1 MDAFVAGSR
10 GRPALSFLCPKIS
23 LFSPPS
29 HSWFRW
35 LVGAPRVLPPF
46 TVAAV
51 LRPIHGDHDAID
63 LPREAGKRNP
73 GVAATRFRHHR
84 GAARIEGQFSS
95 LIESTVAKLRD
106 PHVYY
111 LVEGPITSS
120 QSHRSII
127 LRGDDLSFDSHTHGN
142 SRTDSC
148 TTSIVTC
155 SEFFTEKRYDL
166 SLTRETADAI
176 AITVNQSAP
185 SLKPGGTPV
194 VEYFPVH
201 FNCGNMG
208 SHVTE
213 NIFFSFFK
221 ASAPASLIVITLK
234 LDILCYSSIDF
245 PVAAAVSE
253 LVIPGL
259 ADQMIVMKRIIAS
272 EITQQAQLQPFH
284 FIPSGWHVPV
294 TAIYNT
300 RYGETEERQSELRKE
315 LHLRLGLPLD
325 RPLLRISNALT
336 FGGMG
341 RRKKS
346 MPRSGIHH
354 AYVATYA
361 SLLCFPP
368 KLHEVEFVFIHCGM
382 LSHSGSSLLR
392 DIHRELPS
400 SGVSGGVMSLIDGS
414 YEYYHYLHDG
424 IDDNGWGCAYR
435 SLQTIVSWYRL
446 QQYSSIDVPSHREIQ
461 QVLVEIGDKDPS
473 FIGSCEWIGAIELS
487 FVLDKLLGV
496 SFQYYFHHVSFQSGG
511 LLVYFFSYGITYVL
525 RLAWHHTVYMDHPG
539 WFMYPFVHNII
550 GIIMCVPYYVVPC
563 LLSRNC
569 IFQVSCKV
577 INVRSGD
584 ELPEKCRELARHF
597 ETQGT
602 PVMIGGGVLAYTL
615 LGVDYNGASGDCAF
629 LILDPHYTGTDD
641 LKKIVNG
648 GWCGWKKSVDSKGRS
663 FFLKDKFYNLLLPQR
678 PNMV

>member
-1 MDAFVAGSR
+1 
-10 GRPALSFLCPKIS
+10 
-23 LFSPPS
+23 
-29 HSWFRW
+29 
-35 LVGAPRVLPPF
+35 
-46 TVAAV
+46 
-51 LRPIHGDHDAID
+51 
-63 LPREAGKRNP
+63 
-73 GVAATRFRHHR
+73 
-84 GAARIEGQFSS
+84 
-95 LIESTVAKLRD
+95 
-106 PHVYY
+106 
-111 LVEGPITSS
+111 
-120 QSHRSII
+120 
-127 LRGDDLSFDSHTHGN
+127 
-142 SRTDSC
+142 
-148 TTSIVTC
+148 
-155 SEFFTEKRYDL
+155 
-166 SLTRETADAI
+166 
-176 AITVNQSAP
+176 
-185 SLKPGGTPV
+185 
-194 VEYFPVH
+194 
-201 FNCGNMG
+201 MG

-346 MPRSGIHH
+346 MPRSG
-354 AYVATYA
+354 
-361 SLLCFPP
+361 
-368 KLHEVEFVFIHCGM
+368 
-382 LSHSGSSLLR
+382 SSLLR

-496 SFQYYFHHVSFQSGG
+496 S
-511 LLVYFFSYGITYVL
+511 
-525 RLAWHHTVYMDHPG
+525 
-539 WFMYPFVHNII
+539 
-550 GIIMCVPYYVVPC
+550 
-563 LLSRNC
+563 
-569 IFQVSCKV
+569 CKV